1 MKPQGTPTGLKL
13 ATTSKAVSAAFN
25 AALSA
30 EGGSVP
36 VWLILS
42 SLKQS
47 LWSTQLDLARSLGIE
62 GPTLTRHLDNL
73 ERNGLVSRR
82 RSETDRRA
90 FRVELTDAGEAAYD
104 RLLGAVI
111 AFNQRLS
118 GLSRDDLRRLDEML
132 TPRRQRRERAS
143 GAGVSIRRSSP
154 LTVMM
159 DADVRVDRN
168 ARQVGWTR
176 ALPRSAGH
184 SPRC

>member
-1 MKPQGTPTGLKL
+1 MKAQGTPTGLKL
-13 ATTSKAVSAAFN
+13 AVTSKAVSSAFN
-25 AALSA
+25 AALAA
-30 EGGSVP
+30 EGGSVS

-82 RSETDRRA
+82 RSESDRRA

-111 AFNQRLS
+111 SFNQRLSS
-118 GLSRDDLRRLDEML
+118 GLSRDDLRRLDELL
-132 TPRRQRRERAS
+132 TRIADNVASER
-143 GAGVSIRRSSP
+143 
-154 LTVMM
+154 TVT
-159 DADVRVDRN
+159 
-168 ARQVGWTR
+168 G
-176 ALPRSAGH
+176 
-184 SPRC
+184 

>member
-1 MKPQGTPTGLKL
+1 MKAQGTPTGLKL
-13 ATTSKAVSAAFN
+13 AMTSKAVSSAFN
-25 AALSA
+25 AALAA
-30 EGGSVP
+30 EGGSVS

-82 RSETDRRA
+82 RSESDRRA

-111 AFNQRLS
+111 SFNQRLSS
-118 GLSRDDLRRLDEML
+118 GLSRDDLRRLDELL
-132 TPRRQRRERAS
+132 TRIADNVASQRTV
-143 GAGVSIRRSSP
+143 AG
-154 LTVMM
+154 
-159 DADVRVDRN
+159 
-168 ARQVGWTR
+168 
-176 ALPRSAGH
+176 
-184 SPRC
+184 

>member
-1 MKPQGTPTGLKL
+1 MQPQGTPTGLKL
-13 ATTSKAVSAAFN
+13 AVTSKAVSSAFN
-25 AALSA
+25 AALAA
-30 EGGSVP
+30 EGGSVS

-82 RSETDRRA
+82 RSESDRRA

-111 AFNQRLS
+111 SFNQRLSS
-118 GLSRDDLRRLDEML
+118 GLSRDDLRRLDEL
-132 TPRRQRRERAS
+132 LSRIADNVASER
-143 GAGVSIRRSSP
+143 
-154 LTVMM
+154 TVT
-159 DADVRVDRN
+159 
-168 ARQVGWTR
+168 G
-176 ALPRSAGH
+176 
-184 SPRC
+184 

>member
-1 MKPQGTPTGLKL
+1 MRPHGTPTGLKL
-13 ATTSKAVSAAFN
+13 ATTSKAVGAAFN

-90 FRVELTDAGEAAYD
+90 FHVELTEAGETAYD

-118 GLSRDDLRRLDEML
+118 SGLSRDDLRRLDEML
-132 TPRRQRRERAS
+132 TRLADNVASDRAVP
-143 GAGVSIRRSSP
+143 G
-154 LTVMM
+154 
-159 DADVRVDRN
+159 
-168 ARQVGWTR
+168 
-176 ALPRSAGH
+176 
-184 SPRC
+184 

>member
-1 MKPQGTPTGLKL
+1 MKVQGTPTGLKL
-13 ATTSKAVSAAFN
+13 AVTSKAVGTAFN

-42 SLKQS
+42 SLKHTP
-47 LWSTQLDLARSLGIE
+47 WSTQLDLARSLGIE

-104 RLLGAVI
+104 
-111 AFNQRLS
+111 
-118 GLSRDDLRRLDEML
+118 
-132 TPRRQRRERAS
+132 
-143 GAGVSIRRSSP
+143 
-154 LTVMM
+154 
-159 DADVRVDRN
+159 
-168 ARQVGWTR
+168 
-176 ALPRSAGH
+176 
-184 SPRC
+184 

>member
-1 MKPQGTPTGLKL
+1 MKPPGTPIGLKL
-13 ATTSKAVSAAFN
+13 ATTSKAVSTAFN

-111 AFNQRLS
+111 AFNQRLGS

-132 TPRRQRRERAS
+132 TRLADNVASERAAP
-143 GAGVSIRRSSP
+143 G
-154 LTVMM
+154 
-159 DADVRVDRN
+159 
-168 ARQVGWTR
+168 
-176 ALPRSAGH
+176 
-184 SPRC
+184 

>member
-1 MKPQGTPTGLKL
+1 MQPQGTPTGLKL
-13 ATTSKAVSAAFN
+13 AVTSKAVSSAFN
-25 AALSA
+25 AALAA
-30 EGGSVP
+30 EGGSVS

-82 RSETDRRA
+82 RSESDRRA

-111 AFNQRLS
+111 SFNQRLSS
-118 GLSRDDLRRLDEML
+118 GLSRDDLRRLDELL
-132 TPRRQRRERAS
+132 TRIADNVASER
-143 GAGVSIRRSSP
+143 
-154 LTVMM
+154 TVT
-159 DADVRVDRN
+159 
-168 ARQVGWTR
+168 G
-176 ALPRSAGH
+176 
-184 SPRC
+184 